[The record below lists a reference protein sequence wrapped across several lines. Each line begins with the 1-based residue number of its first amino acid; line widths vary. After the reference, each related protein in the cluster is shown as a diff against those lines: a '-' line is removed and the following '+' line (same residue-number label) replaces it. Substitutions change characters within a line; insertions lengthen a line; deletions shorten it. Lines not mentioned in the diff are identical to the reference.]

1 MLLLITPGVFELFKS
16 ARLVIATL
24 YDLLMGQ
31 STLDMLPLLFNC
43 PPAAHLSRGG
53 LKTYQ
58 TDFRSRNFQFP
69 MRTGTYTSDY
79 EFRCG
84 KKPERELLAKTIR
97 AGFWGKNHILIIRVV
112 ETHEKWF
119 PLSLGGSRCSCW
131 PALRGTDLV
140 QNGFSLDTD
149 IYGSLL
155 FLQSFSPAL
164 ASFRSTYTCCI
175 QGCKPQWLSQTC
187 LFH

>member
-1 MLLLITPGVFELFKS
+1 MLLLITPGVFELFES

-84 KKPERELLAKTIR
+84 KKPERELLAKTTR
-97 AGFWGKNHILIIRVV
+97 AGFWGKNQNLIIRVV

-155 FLQSFSPAL
+155 FLQSFPPAL

-175 QGCKPQWLSQTC
+175 QGCKAQWLSQTC